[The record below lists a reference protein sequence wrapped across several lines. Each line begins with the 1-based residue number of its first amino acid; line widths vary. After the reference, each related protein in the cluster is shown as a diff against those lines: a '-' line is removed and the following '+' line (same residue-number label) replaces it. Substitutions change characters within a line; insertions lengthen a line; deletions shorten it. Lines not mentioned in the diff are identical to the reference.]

1 MTPQRQNATRRTG
14 RRAKSLAPLLAALL
28 AVFLQ
33 AFVVQTHVHAFALGA
48 PAIERS
54 QNDTSHAE
62 GVHVVSAHHAAACV
76 FCEALRSSARTI
88 LPPVVEIVGE
98 RQVLV
103 EAYARALPATPQTVS
118 HAWRSRAPPQAV

>member
-14 RRAKSLAPLLAALL
+14 ERAKGLAPLLAALL

-48 PAIERS
+48 PAIERT
-54 QNDTSHAE
+54 QENASHTDSAD
-62 GVHVVSAHHAAACV
+62 VVSAHHAAVCA
-76 FCEALRSSARTI
+76 FCEALRSGGRTI

-103 EAYARALPATPQTVS
+103 EAYARALPATPQIIS